1 MSDTGCE
8 RAREAIPDLVAERLE
23 AEARIEAEAHLGT
36 CADCREEAELVALLV
51 ASRPEV
57 PAGLSRRIDEAVRVR
72 GGAVRRP
79 WWGLAAAAVAV
90 LALGI
95 GVASRQGGP
104 TSELPAYV
112 ADTGSESENL
122 WLSDDGLIAG
132 APALDALSDDA
143 LVQLLDEMSSEGQ
156 A

>member
-1 MSDTGCE
+1 MSDMGCE
-8 RAREAIPDLVAERLE
+8 RAREAIPDLVAGRLE
-23 AEARIEAEAHLGT
+23 AEARTQVEAHLGT
-36 CADCREEAELVALLV
+36 CDDCREEAELITLLV
-51 ASRPEV
+51 ASRPQV
-57 PAGLSRRIDEAVRVR
+57 PAGLSRRIHEAVRARR
-72 GGAVRRP
+72 GATHSP

-95 GVASRQGGP
+95 GVASHQSSSTGA
-104 TSELPAYV
+104 LPAYA
-112 ADTGSESENL
+112 ADTETESL

>member
-1 MSDTGCE
+1 MNDTGCE
-8 RAREAIPDLVAERLE
+8 RAREAIPDLVAGRLDTQ
-23 AEARIEAEAHLGT
+23 ARSEVEAHLGT
-36 CADCREEAELVALLV
+36 CADCREEADLVALLV

-95 GVASRQGGP
+95 GVASRQGGL

-112 ADTGSESENL
+112 ADTETEDL

-143 LVQLLDEMSSEGQ
+143 LVQLLDEMSTEGQ

>member
-8 RAREAIPDLVAERLE
+8 RAREAIPGLVAGRLE
-23 AEARIEAEAHLGT
+23 AQARTEVEAHLGT
-36 CADCREEAELVALLV
+36 CADCREEAELAALLV
-51 ASRPEV
+51 ASRPPV
-57 PAGLSRRIDEAVRVR
+57 PAGLARRIDQAVRAH
-72 GGAVRRP
+72 GGASRRP

-95 GVASRQGGP
+95 GVASRQSGSTTEP
-104 TSELPAYV
+104 PAYL
-112 ADTGSESENL
+112 ADTETENL

-132 APALDALSDDA
+132 APALDALSEDA
-143 LVQLLDEMSSEGQ
+143 LVQLLDELSSEGQ